1 MVREEVEDATWNNQF
16 EDLLETW
23 MHKAYGYRWIHDTC
37 SKFYRKKNRLI
48 SIPTLLLS
56 TVMSAVSFSS
66 SGSSDPESQLMG
78 YFQSGLSVASTILIA
93 MQNFLKFE
101 SEFEKHAI
109 LSQAFSTYYREIQ
122 SILVMP
128 REYRDNPIEI
138 INNKRLEY
146 DRLLNNQ
153 VHIPNSIL
161 NQYIEK
167 FKGKMVLI
175 DLANGF
181 HFRDEKNAQ
190 TEVSA
195 SNTDFTDWPQP
206 EDENNQYSYE
216 NNNTD
221 ENYKNENNV

>member
-1 MVREEVEDATWNNQF
+1 MVREDLEDAVWNKQF

-37 SKFYRKKNRLI
+37 SKFYRKKNRMI

-153 VHIPNSIL
+153 VHIPNAIL

-181 HFRDEKNAQ
+181 HFRDTKNAQ
-190 TEVSA
+190 TDVNST
-195 SNTDFTDWPQP
+195 NTDFSQWPSAHD
-206 EDENNQYSYE
+206 DEYNSNEY
-216 NNNTD
+216 N
-221 ENYKNENNV
+221 NENENENV